1 MRLQLTRPRPRSIA
15 ALFLSVGIASAA
27 SVALVTDASAHANVV
42 SGVAACQV
50 DGTYTITWTIA
61 NDFNLKEVASLV
73 SHTGG
78 GVVTGLP
85 APIAASP
92 PNTTFKSVTAVE
104 TGVPGTKTT
113 ASLTAHG
120 LWSDAHVTDNVGNV
134 QLGGDCH
141 STIPPTTATAP
152 KFTNASC
159 TVSTGSYMIPVAT
172 GVDYFVS
179 IGGGAATAAPAGTVS
194 EPIGTVIV
202 VTAKAKAGVTLTG
215 TTSWSHTIAGAGTC
229 VVTVTPVAPTITQGV
244 CTGGTETAAF
254 ITIPAT
260 TGVLYMQGTTT
271 LAAGPLA
278 VAFGSSTTITAS
290 AAPGFTLAAPV
301 SWTLM
306 ANAAVTCTTSGGGS
320 TPPPVTSTPPPATAT
335 PPTSVLG
342 ITFVNTPPV
351 AAAPAAA
358 PQAAVLPFTGM
369 PVRQAALLGLGLIL
383 AGALLVGS
391 ARRERLT
398 R

>member
-1 MRLQLTRPRPRSIA
+1 MRLQLTRPRPRSVV

-27 SVALVTDASAHANVV
+27 SLALVTDASAHANVV
-42 SGVAACQV
+42 SGHAACQV
-50 DGTYTITWTIA
+50 DGTYTVTWTIA
-61 NDFNLKEVASLV
+61 NDFNLTETVSLL

-78 GVVTGLP
+78 GTVSGLP
-85 APIAASP
+85 AGIAASP
-92 PNTTFKSVTAVE
+92 AQPFKTATAVE

-113 ASLTAHG
+113 ASLTVHG
-120 LWSDAHVTDNVGNV
+120 LWSDGHITDNVGNV
-134 QLGGDCH
+134 QLGGDCR
-141 STIPPTTATAP
+141 STTPPITAAAP
-152 KFTNASC
+152 SFTNASC
-159 TVSTGSYMIPVAT
+159 TVSTGSYTIPVAT

-179 IGGGAATAAPAGTVS
+179 IGGGAATAAPAGTVN
-194 EPIGTVIV
+194 EPVGAVIV
-202 VTAKAKAGVTLTG
+202 VTAKAKAGFTLTG
-215 TTSWSHTIAGAGTC
+215 KASWTDTIAGAGTC

-254 ITIPAT
+254 ITVPAT
-260 TGVLYMQGTTT
+260 TGVVYMQGATT

-290 AAPGFTLAAPV
+290 AAPGFTLAAAATT

-306 ANAAVTCTTSGGGS
+306 ADAAATCTTGGGGGS

-342 ITFVNTPPV
+342 ITFVNTPP
-351 AAAPAAA
+351 AAAP
-358 PQAAVLPFTGM
+358 PAAVLPFTGM
-369 PVRQAALLGLGLIL
+369 PLRQAALLGLGLIL

-391 ARRERLT
+391 ARRERFI